1 MADTVVI
8 CVMSFVAGEGG
19 REEGNSRF
27 AQVHQLTHV
36 DILGSGGNPSVN
48 DNSSFSP
55 RTAKSHVLE
64 GGVALVPSGEMFRD
78 SFLG

>member
-1 MADTVVI
+1 M
-8 CVMSFVAGEGG
+8 
-19 REEGNSRF
+19 R
-27 AQVHQLTHV
+27 VHQLTHV
-36 DILGSGGNPSVN
+36 DVLGSGGNPSVN
-48 DNSSFSP
+48 DSSSFSP